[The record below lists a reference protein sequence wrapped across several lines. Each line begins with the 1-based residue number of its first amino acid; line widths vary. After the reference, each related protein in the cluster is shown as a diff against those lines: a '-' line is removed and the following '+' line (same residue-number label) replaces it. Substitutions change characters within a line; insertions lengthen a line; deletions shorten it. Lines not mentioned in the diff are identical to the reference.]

1 LNVKKNWSFNANE
14 PIMGIS
20 IGTLTHSKKTI
31 ILVYTKFGKIL
42 LLTPNGQTSLEQN
55 ITENKAIWNGF
66 IEDINNDGELEI
78 IIGGLDGLLR
88 VFKLTGD
95 IHLKLYWDHQF
106 GASISGMLIED
117 INDDGIKEIVAYS
130 LDKSIRVLNPFD
142 GSLIWGQLFE
152 EGVSDAKVCRGINN
166 DKPFEIIAS
175 SNDGTIRA
183 FETTKGELLWFKRFE
198 NKVRTI
204 SCMNVKSET
213 YIFCGGDDKKLHFLN
228 LRTKQEI
235 KTIPTHDYIW
245 KSLSYPP
252 NFNNNLL
259 ISTYSFAFFDKN
271 IPIENIEFISEVIA
285 LDSNFN
291 VKWNLKNINAEVID
305 YIEIFDA
312 KYILIGSTK
321 GELYLINELNGE
333 ILVQIKHDSC
343 INDIKYD
350 LQSKLLFTCHDDGK
364 INAYTLSYD

>member
-1 LNVKKNWSFNANE
+1 
-14 PIMGIS
+14 MGIS
-20 IGTLTHSKKTI
+20 IGTLTHSKNTI

-42 LLTPNGQTSLEQN
+42 LFSSNGQIILEQN
-55 ITENKAIWNGF
+55 ITENKAIWSGI
-66 IEDINNDGELEI
+66 IEDIDNDGELELI
-78 IIGGLDGLLR
+78 LGGLDGLLR
-88 VFKLTGD
+88 VFKLTEG

-106 GASISGMLIED
+106 AASISGMLIED
-117 INDDGIKEIVAYS
+117 INDDGIKEIVTYS
-130 LDKSIRVLNPFD
+130 LDKSIRVLNPYD
-142 GSLIWGQLFE
+142 GALIWGQLFE
-152 EGVSDAKVCRGINN
+152 QGVSDAKVFRGINK
-166 DKPFEIIAS
+166 DKPSEIIAS

-183 FETTKGELLWFKRFE
+183 FETIKGELLWFKRFE

-204 SCMNVKSET
+204 SCMNGKSEI

-228 LRTKQEI
+228 LRTRQEI
-235 KTIPTHDYIW
+235 NKIPTQDYVW
-245 KSLSYPP
+245 KSLSYPS

-271 IPIENIEFISEVIA
+271 IPIENIEFTSEVMA

-291 VKWNLKNINAEVID
+291 IKWNLKNINAEVID
-305 YIEIFDA
+305 YIEIFDG
-312 KYILIGSTK
+312 KFILIGSTK

-333 ILVQIKHDSC
+333 ILIQIKHDSC